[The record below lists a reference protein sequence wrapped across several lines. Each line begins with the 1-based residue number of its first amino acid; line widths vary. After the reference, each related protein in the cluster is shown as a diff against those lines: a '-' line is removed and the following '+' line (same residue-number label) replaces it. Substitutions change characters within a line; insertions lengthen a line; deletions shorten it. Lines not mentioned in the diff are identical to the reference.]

1 MRITKLTK
9 FGTFITS
16 GVGIMKMEYVHKS
29 FSYILFFKEKEPKQ
43 IWHNVNIFK
52 WWVVDPL
59 VFINLGFLIFM
70 NYFIL
75 KKKLCGERME
85 T

>member
-9 FGTFITS
+9 FRTFITS
-16 GVGIMKMEYVHKS
+16 GVAIMRMDYVHRS

-43 IWHNVNIFK
+43 IWHNVSIFK
-52 WWVVDPL
+52 RWVVDPL
-59 VFINLGFLIFM
+59 VFINLGFYNIYELFH
-70 NYFIL
+70 FL
-75 KKKLCGERME
+75 KKLCGERME